1 MCHIPIFL
9 SRKRKPSFVF
19 GTDRKLSSLKLL
31 KLENGIQHF
40 PRIVIFD
47 KATTEHKQQLLRAR
61 HGSSKYTPLFLRI
74 GRNTRVLC
82 H

>member
-9 SRKRKPSFVF
+9 SRKRKPSFV
-19 GTDRKLSSLKLL
+19 RKLSSLKHL

-40 PRIVIFD
+40 PRIVILD
-47 KATTEHKQQLLRAR
+47 KVTTEHKQQLLRAR
-61 HGSSKYTPLFLRI
+61 HGSSKYTNLFLRI
-74 GRNTRVLC
+74 ERNARVSC